1 MKGDAL
7 IRRLTRLIPEPPPKE
22 IVVTWFNERFTIRNH
37 QATTSAIL
45 DDQELPPPPRSDTG
59 AQ

>member
-1 MKGDAL
+1 MKGEAL

-37 QATTSAIL
+37 QATDSAIL
-45 DDQELPPPPRSDTG
+45 DDQKPPPPPCTG
-59 AQ
+59 IDAQ